1 MLGAKLLVN
10 IYMPYCKNT
19 SLQLQLTGFMLGICV
34 NVIIKGMYNVHS
46 VYYPL
51 NSSLVLANIV
61 QLFFLTIQIF
71 LKAIM
76 NILIKHKAVIKYM

>member
-1 MLGAKLLVN
+1 
-10 IYMPYCKNT
+10 MPYCKNT

-34 NVIIKGMYNVHS
+34 NVIIKGMYNVYS

-61 QLFFLTIQIF
+61 QLFFFNDT
-71 LKAIM
+71 
-76 NILIKHKAVIKYM
+76 NIPKSKDESSHKT